1 MFPGGYAPNSV
12 VQQWGFNFNKEGA
25 SVRKMRIKKP
35 YFDAIMEC
43 RKTLEVRVG
52 YNSIKR
58 LKAGGLLQ
66 LETGHTSGVV
76 RIRAIRIY
84 DNFADM
90 LAAEPWRQIVPQAR
104 DAEEALHL
112 LRKIYPARKERLGIH
127 VIEIEK

>member
-1 MFPGGYAPNSV
+1 MC
-12 VQQWGFNFNKEGA
+12 
-25 SVRKMRIKKP
+25 KMRIKKP
-35 YFDAIMEC
+35 YFDAIMEG